1 MQPKKNN
8 FIKKNLK
15 KLEVKGNLLCLKCIM
30 EGKEKKMSNT
40 AAIQPKIRES
50 LLARRYDKIIPEVL
64 AVQNNKKEDNVKTGL
79 EDTELIKNLVRRSR
93 EGDSQSM
100 GLLYEQCKGLMFS
113 LAYRYTY
120 NAASAEDLLQ
130 DIFIRVFTHIETL
143 DKDEAFAG
151 WMYRIAVNTC
161 LSYLRSNKK
170 VLQQAVPLSSI
181 EYTVGEDTQNVSEK
195 MLEKPLEEAI
205 QSLPTKLKSVFL
217 LHDVQGFK
225 HREIAQMLGC
235 TVGTSKSQLFKARMK
250 IRKKIEKKQLR

>member
-1 MQPKKNN
+1 
-8 FIKKNLK
+8 
-15 KLEVKGNLLCLKCIM
+15 
-30 EGKEKKMSNT
+30 MSNT
-40 AAIQPKIRES
+40 AAVQPNIQERLIKGS
-50 LLARRYDKIIPEVL
+50 YDKIMPKVF
-64 AVQNNKKEDNVKTGL
+64 VMNQDKKDNTVKPDL
-79 EDTELIKNLVRRSR
+79 EETELIKNLVRRSR

-100 GLLYEQCKGLMFS
+100 GLLYEQFKGRMFS

-130 DIFIRVFTHIETL
+130 DIFIRVFTHLETL

-170 VLQQAVPLSSI
+170 VLQQSVPLSSV
-181 EYTVGEDTQNVSEK
+181 EYTVGENTQNESEK
-195 MLEKPLEEAI
+195 MLKKPLEEAI
-205 QSLPTKLKSVFL
+205 QSLSTKLKSVFL

-250 IRKKIEKKQLR
+250 IRQKLEKKQLR

>member
-1 MQPKKNN
+1 
-8 FIKKNLK
+8 
-15 KLEVKGNLLCLKCIM
+15 
-30 EGKEKKMSNT
+30 MSTT

-50 LLARRYDKIIPEVL
+50 LLARRYDKIKPEVF
-64 AVQNNKKEDNVKTGL
+64 AVNHDKKEDNVKTGF
-79 EDTELIKNLVRRSR
+79 EDTDLIKNLVRRSR

-100 GLLYEQCKGLMFS
+100 GLLYEQFKGRMFS

-120 NAASAEDLLQ
+120 NAAAAEDLLQ

-143 DKDEAFAG
+143 DTDEAFAG

-170 VLQQAVPLSSI
+170 VMQQSVPLSSI

-225 HREIAQMLGC
+225 HREIAQIMGC

-250 IRKKIEKKQLR
+250 IRQKLEKKQLR

>member
-1 MQPKKNN
+1 
-8 FIKKNLK
+8 
-15 KLEVKGNLLCLKCIM
+15 
-30 EGKEKKMSNT
+30 MSNT
-40 AAIQPKIRES
+40 AAVQLKFRES
-50 LLARRYDKIIPEVL
+50 LLAGRCDKIMPRVF
-64 AVQNNKKEDNVKTGL
+64 VMDHNKKEDNSKTGFN
-79 EDTELIKNLVRRSR
+79 ETEQLKNLVRSSR

-100 GLLYEQCKGLMFS
+100 GMLYEQFKGRMFS

-120 NAASAEDLLQ
+120 NASAAEDLLQ
-130 DIFIRVFTHIETL
+130 DIFIRVFTHLETL

-170 VLQQAVPLSSI
+170 VLHLEVPLSHI

-195 MLEKPLEEAI
+195 MLEKPLEDAI

-225 HREIAQMLGC
+225 HLEIAQILGC

-250 IRKKIEKKQLR
+250 IRQKLEKKQLR

>member
-1 MQPKKNN
+1 MVD
-8 FIKKNLK
+8 I
-15 KLEVKGNLLCLKCIM
+15 G
-30 EGKEKKMSNT
+30 KKMSTT
-40 AAIQPKIRES
+40 AAVQPKIRES
-50 LLARRYDKIIPEVL
+50 LLAGRYDKIIPKVF
-64 AVQNNKKEDNVKTGL
+64 VMDHTKKEDNVKTGF
-79 EDTELIKNLVRRSR
+79 EDTELIMNLVRRSR

-100 GLLYEQCKGLMFS
+100 GLLYEQYKGRMFS

-120 NAASAEDLLQ
+120 NAAAAEDLIQ
-130 DIFIRVFTHIETL
+130 DIFIRVFTHLETL

-170 VLQQAVPLSSI
+170 VLQQTVPLSSI
-181 EYTVGEDTQNVSEK
+181 EYTVGEDTQNVAEK

-225 HREIAQMLGC
+225 HKEIAQILGC
-235 TVGTSKSQLFKARMK
+235 SDGTSKSQLFKARMK
-250 IRKKIEKKQLR
+250 IRQKLEKKQLR

>member
-1 MQPKKNN
+1 V
-8 FIKKNLK
+8 
-15 KLEVKGNLLCLKCIM
+15 LECIM
-30 EGKEKKMSNT
+30 DDKGKKMSNT
-40 AAIQPKIRES
+40 AAIQLKIRES
-50 LLARRYDKIIPEVL
+50 LLAGRYDKIMPKVF
-64 AVQNNKKEDNVKTGL
+64 VMNHNKKEDNVKTGF
-79 EDTELIKNLVRRSR
+79 EDTELTRNLVRRSR

-100 GLLYEQCKGLMFS
+100 GLLYEQFKGRMFS

-120 NAASAEDLLQ
+120 NAAAAEDLLQ

-143 DKDEAFAG
+143 DKNEAFAG

-170 VLQQAVPLSSI
+170 VLRQAVPLSSI
-181 EYTVGEDTQNVSEK
+181 EYTVGEDTQSVSEK

-225 HREIAQMLGC
+225 HREIAQILGC

-250 IRKKIEKKQLR
+250 IRQKLEKKQLR

>member
-1 MQPKKNN
+1 MC
-8 FIKKNLK
+8 F
-15 KLEVKGNLLCLKCIM
+15 KCIVVDI
-30 EGKEKKMSNT
+30 GKKMSN
-40 AAIQPKIRES
+40 AAALQPKIQES
-50 LLARRYDKIIPEVL
+50 LLKGGYDKIVTK
-64 AVQNNKKEDNVKTGL
+64 VFVMDNDKKEDTIKTGL
-79 EDTELIKNLVRRSR
+79 EDTDLIKNLVRRSR

-100 GLLYEQCKGLMFS
+100 GLLYEQFKGRMFS

-130 DIFIRVFTHIETL
+130 EIFIRVFTHLETL

-170 VLQQAVPLSSI
+170 VLQQSVPLSSI
-181 EYTVGEDTQNVSEK
+181 EYTVGENTQNVPEK

-205 QSLPTKLKSVFL
+205 QNLSTKLKSVFL

-225 HREIAQMLGC
+225 HKEIAQMLKC

-250 IRKKIEKKQLR
+250 IRQKLEKKQLR

>member
-1 MQPKKNN
+1 VVD
-8 FIKKNLK
+8 I
-15 KLEVKGNLLCLKCIM
+15 G
-30 EGKEKKMSNT
+30 KKMSNT
-40 AAIQPKIRES
+40 AVLQPKIQKS
-50 LLARRYDKIIPEVL
+50 LLKGGYDKIVTK
-64 AVQNNKKEDNVKTGL
+64 VFVMDNDKKEDTIKTGL
-79 EDTELIKNLVRRSR
+79 EDTDLIKNLVRRSR

-100 GLLYEQCKGLMFS
+100 GLLYEQFKGRMFS

-130 DIFIRVFTHIETL
+130 EIFIRVFTHLETL

-170 VLQQAVPLSSI
+170 VLQQSVPLSSI
-181 EYTVGEDTQNVSEK
+181 EYTVGENTQNVPEK

-205 QSLPTKLKSVFL
+205 QSLSTKLKSVFL

-225 HREIAQMLGC
+225 HKEIAQMLKC

-250 IRKKIEKKQLR
+250 IRQKLEKKQLR

>member
-1 MQPKKNN
+1 
-8 FIKKNLK
+8 
-15 KLEVKGNLLCLKCIM
+15 
-30 EGKEKKMSNT
+30 MSNT

-50 LLARRYDKIIPEVL
+50 LLAGRYDKIMPEVF
-64 AVQNNKKEDNVKTGL
+64 AMHHDKKEDNIKTGL

-93 EGDSQSM
+93 EGDSHSM
-100 GLLYEQCKGLMFS
+100 GLLYEQFKGRMFS

-143 DKDEAFAG
+143 DKDETFAG

-170 VLQQAVPLSSI
+170 VLQQSVPLSSI
-181 EYTVGEDTQNVSEK
+181 EYTVGEDTQSVSEK

-225 HREIAQMLGC
+225 HREIAQILGC

-250 IRKKIEKKQLR
+250 IRKKLEKKQLR

>member
-1 MQPKKNN
+1 
-8 FIKKNLK
+8 
-15 KLEVKGNLLCLKCIM
+15 
-30 EGKEKKMSNT
+30 MSNT
-40 AAIQPKIRES
+40 AAVQPKIRES
-50 LLARRYDKIIPEVL
+50 LLSGRYDKIMPNVF
-64 AVQNNKKEDNVKTGL
+64 AMNQDKKEENVKTGF

-100 GLLYEQCKGLMFS
+100 GLLYEQFKGRMFS

-130 DIFIRVFTHIETL
+130 EIFIRVFTHLDTL

-170 VLQQAVPLSSI
+170 VLQRTVPLSSI
-181 EYTVGEDTQNVSEK
+181 EYTVGEDSQNVSEK
-195 MLEKPLEEAI
+195 KLGKPIEEAI
-205 QSLPTKLKSVFL
+205 QSLSTKLQSVFL
-217 LHDVQGFK
+217 LHDVQGYK

-250 IRKKIEKKQLR
+250 IRQKLEKKQLR

>member
-1 MQPKKNN
+1 
-8 FIKKNLK
+8 
-15 KLEVKGNLLCLKCIM
+15 
-30 EGKEKKMSNT
+30 MSNT
-40 AAIQPKIRES
+40 AAVQPKIRES
-50 LLARRYDKIIPEVL
+50 LLSGRYDKIMPNVF
-64 AVQNNKKEDNVKTGL
+64 AMNQDKKEENVKTGF

-100 GLLYEQCKGLMFS
+100 GLLYEQFKGRMFS

-130 DIFIRVFTHIETL
+130 DIFIRVFTHLDTL

-170 VLQQAVPLSSI
+170 VLQQAVPLSSV
-181 EYTVGEDTQNVSEK
+181 EYTIGEDSQNVSEK
-195 MLEKPLEEAI
+195 MLGKPIEEAI
-205 QSLPTKLKSVFL
+205 QGLPTKLKSVFL

-225 HREIAQMLGC
+225 HKEIAQILGC
-235 TVGTSKSQLFKARMK
+235 SDGTSKSQLFKARMK
-250 IRKKIEKKQLR
+250 IRQKLEKKQLR

>member
-1 MQPKKNN
+1 MRFEATFYDRNASWR
-8 FIKKNLK
+8 
-15 KLEVKGNLLCLKCIM
+15 V
-30 EGKEKKMSNT
+30 KEKMSST

-50 LLARRYDKIIPEVL
+50 LMAVKYDKIIPEVF
-64 AVQNNKKEDNVKTGL
+64 AMPHDKKEDNVKTGL

-100 GLLYEQCKGLMFS
+100 GLLYEQFKGRMFS

-130 DIFIRVFTHIETL
+130 EIFIRVFTHIETL

-170 VLQQAVPLSSI
+170 MLQQSVPLSSI

-225 HREIAQMLGC
+225 HREIAQMMGC

>member
-1 MQPKKNN
+1 M
-8 FIKKNLK
+8 
-15 KLEVKGNLLCLKCIM
+15 CLKCIM
-30 EGKEKKMSNT
+30 VGKGKKMSNT

-50 LLARRYDKIIPEVL
+50 LLAGRYDKIIPEVF

-79 EDTELIKNLVRRSR
+79 EDTKLIKNLVRRSR

-100 GLLYEQCKGLMFS
+100 GLLYEQFKGRMFS

-120 NAASAEDLLQ
+120 NAAAAEDLLQ

-217 LHDVQGFK
+217 LHDVQGYK

-250 IRKKIEKKQLR
+250 IRSKIEKKQLR